1 MPFCNRVDRGSK
13 FAPARKSADFYKV
26 IHYKKLI
33 ELLKGAKQMDV
44 NKTTCAA
51 SDHGFAWKSIDWK
64 KCEREVKKL

>member
-13 FAPARKSADFYKV
+13 FAPAQKSADFYKV

-64 KCEREVKKL
+64 K